1 MAASGVALESL
12 ESIEAALRAGVCL
25 SWHRHS
31 ALQGV
36 LYSWVE
42 EYDRGAAL
50 HEPPEAPLANDMHL
64 MGACVCVLLGRS
76 PQLQGEYDLRK
87 SLGPL
92 YSKIIFT
99 EKTLDAYDLEDLQK
113 KVVWPTEMAT
123 CHNFSM
129 HLISS
134 TRRLSPFVID
144 YGHVGVRLP
153 VLRSALGLAYL
164 AHCSPA
170 ERDALLEFLRNQP
183 PGFDG
188 DLARKRDKVARALA
202 ITRRRGYA
210 IRQGS
215 LILGA
220 NYSDL
225 LSKNATLAVPV
236 LVGGRAVA
244 AIAVTYIAAAL
255 SASDAVEKY
264 LNTLMNAA
272 AAITLKLEAQL

>member
-1 MAASGVALESL
+1 MLAINEGRGTVRVLRILRALNIENGASVSRLSIITGTPRPALYRILAALVSEGYVVRRPEDGRFLLTSLVRSLSEGFRDEQWIGEVALS
-12 ESIEAALRAGVCL
+12 
-25 SWHRHS
+25 
-31 ALQGV
+31 
-36 LYSWVE
+36 
-42 EYDRGAAL
+42 
-50 HEPPEAPLANDMHL
+50 
-64 MGACVCVLLGRS
+64 
-76 PQLQGEYDLRK
+76 
-87 SLGPL
+87 
-92 YSKIIFT
+92 
-99 EKTLDAYDLEDLQK
+99 DLEDLQK